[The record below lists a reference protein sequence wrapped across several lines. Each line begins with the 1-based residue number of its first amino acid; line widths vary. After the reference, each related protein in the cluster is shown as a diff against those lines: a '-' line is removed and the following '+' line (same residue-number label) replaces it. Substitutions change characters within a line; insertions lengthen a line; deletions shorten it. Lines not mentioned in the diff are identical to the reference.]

1 MQPEHFSILAS
12 VLELASAA
20 VTCARSYLPVI
31 WPLIGHLT
39 WTVSCDWSAPAAVIG
54 PLPLV
59 SWCAMA
65 AAMCGMLPP
74 TWAWSGARA
83 AVILRGHG
91 VISQLLML
99 ETRKIN
105 ILKSPSALPEWWI
118 SDSVRRTCKADIA
131 QCGDGDPM
139 AVFSVSG
146 TLWHCWHSSAD
157 SSGHQR
163 KGARG
168 SLVLA
173 LSSSS
178 SPASSNYLRTVSPP
192 PLQRFLIKQRMG
204 AKSVCSVQELVSGSK
219 NSI

>member
-1 MQPEHFSILAS
+1 MMCGAAWTLQYPSLCAGAGLSRRDMRQIISPRHLAPDWS
-12 VLELASAA
+12 PDLNSELWLVS
-20 VTCARSYLPVI
+20 TS
-31 WPLIGHLT
+31 
-39 WTVSCDWSAPAAVIG
+39 SCDWSTAPSFLVRYGRCYVRHAATNPGLG
-54 PLPLV
+54 PGQ
-59 SWCAMA
+59 W
-65 AAMCGMLPP
+65 
-74 TWAWSGARA
+74 

-91 VISQLLML
+91 VITQLLML

-168 SLVLA
+168 SLVLYHHHRHQPAAIISA
-173 LSSSS
+173 L
-178 SPASSNYLRTVSPP
+178 
-192 PLQRFLIKQRMG
+192 PLLLSRGFL
-204 AKSVCSVQELVSGSK
+204 
-219 NSI
+219 

>member
-20 VTCARSYLPVI
+20 VTCARSYHPVI

-39 WTVSCDWSAPAAVIG
+39 WTVSC
-54 PLPLV
+54 
-59 SWCAMA
+59 
-65 AAMCGMLPP
+65 
-74 TWAWSGARA
+74 AWSTAPSFLVRYGRCYVRHAA
-83 AVILRGHG
+83 TNPGLGPGQWAVILRGHG

-157 SSGHQR
+157 SGHQR
-163 KGARG
+163 KGAKG
-168 SLVLA
+168 SLVRA